1 MEPTS
6 HAPLVN
12 RAVTRPSKH
21 AAVCP
26 AISAMRRKSEQE
38 RASGSRLGCE
48 KPVQLEMDELFQ

>member
-12 RAVTRPSKH
+12 RAVTRPSKR
-21 AAVCP
+21 AAVSP

-38 RASGSRLGCE
+38 RATGSRLGCE
-48 KPVQLEMDELFQ
+48 IPVQLEMDELFQ